1 MKINIFQCI
10 KKDSEA
16 VTGCENGTNKVR
28 LNLTRTD
35 RVGVNME
42 YKR

>member
-1 MKINIFQCI
+1 MIQRQEQGVKMEQ
-10 KKDSEA
+10 S
-16 VTGCENGTNKVR
+16 KVR